1 MGAELNTTPLDEH
14 SQRQAPVS
22 ATALLSRLPWLDEG
36 TASLLSA
43 LVSELALRQPE
54 VVAIIL
60 FGSLA
65 RHEERPLHSP
75 RPSDVDLLVL
85 VESAPPEPSSR
96 ISRLP
101 LEQLLAIH
109 HIIGERQYHHQ
120 VPALGV
126 QATIA
131 EWDLADWDSMFVA
144 NVARDGILLWARCP
158 LPPALAPVAARGAIS
173 TSAGS

>member
-1 MGAELNTTPLDEH
+1 M
-14 SQRQAPVS
+14 S
-22 ATALLSRLPWLDEG
+22 AQALLQRLPWLDEG

-43 LVSELALRQPE
+43 LVSDLALKRPE

-85 VESAPPEPSSR
+85 VESAPPEPTSR
-96 ISRLP
+96 TSRLP

-109 HIIGERQYHHQ
+109 HIIGEREYHHQ

-131 EWDLADWDSMFVA
+131 ERDLADWDAMFVA
-144 NVARDGILLWARCP
+144 NIARDGILLWARRP
-158 LPPALAPVAARGAIS
+158 LPPALAAVAARGAA
-173 TSAGS
+173 SAPARS